1 MPVFTE
7 EVEILLAEDSDT
19 DAELCIEA
27 LRRSNLANRLVRVKD
42 GAEVLE
48 FLFANGRYAQRRAG
62 TPRLIMLDLGLPKIS
77 GLDVLRK
84 IKSEEATRVVP
95 VVIMTS
101 STEQRDMV
109 DSYKLGANSYVSKPV
124 EFDEFS
130 SVVTGLGLYWL
141 LVNRVPTL

>member
-1 MPVFTE
+1 MSALDE

-19 DAELCIEA
+19 DAELCIDA
-27 LRRSNLANRLVRVKD
+27 LRRSNLANRLIRVKD
-42 GAEVLE
+42 GAEALE
-48 FLFANGRYAQRRAG
+48 FLFATGRYAQRSTG

-84 IKSEEATRVVP
+84 IKSEDATRGVP

-124 EFDEFS
+124 EFEEFS
-130 SVVTGLGLYWL
+130 SVVTDLGLYWL
-141 LVNRVPTL
+141 LVNRVPLP